1 MVALEMGKGS
11 ERDRNLLLCF
21 IVTNLVEL
29 CDMSNYINV

>member
-1 MVALEMGKGS
+1 MVASEMGKGS
-11 ERDRNLLLCF
+11 GGDRNLLLCF